1 MSTATVPLGS
11 VRPAFSLLSVVS
23 NIERHRLASGE
34 AFVLLLAITYPG
46 SLNPTAAQQTV
57 RFARNP
63 DPVTFDAGD
72 GSGPR
77 QYLPFAFEL
86 GDLKVSSQGSVPELD
101 LKVSNVMRV
110 LQTVIEQYSGVV
122 GAYCNLYVVNAANPA
137 GEPELAMSFTVKQTV
152 CDAKLVTFK
161 LGAASPLRR
170 LFPLFMYRPNYCIW
184 TFNNP
189 TFQALAAAAAAA
201 GNTAYRNPGKQC
213 GYLGPMTTCSHTIDG
228 ATGCQAHGNLLRIG
242 TFPGVDNTSQS
253 EAGVA

>member
-1 MSTATVPLGS
+1 MSTTPTVPIGS
-11 VRPAFSLLSVVS
+11 SRPAFSVLSVVS

-34 AFVLLLAITYPG
+34 PFLLLLAITYPG
-46 SLNPTAAQQTV
+46 SLNPTAPQQTV

-72 GSGPR
+72 GQGP
-77 QYLPFAFEL
+77 QPYLPFNFEL
-86 GDLKVSSQGSVPELD
+86 GDLKQSSQGSVPELD

-110 LQTVIEQYSGVV
+110 LQQVIEQYSGVV
-122 GAYCNLYVVNAANPA
+122 GAYCNLYVVNTANPA
-137 GEPELAMSFTVKQTV
+137 GEPELAMAFTVKGTI

-170 LFPLFMYRPNYCIW
+170 LFPLFMYRPNFCIW
-184 TFNNP
+184 TYNNP

-201 GNTAYRNPGKQC
+201 GTPYRNPGKQC
-213 GYLGPMTTCSHTIDG
+213 AYQGPMTTCSHTIDG
-228 ATGCQAHGNLLRIG
+228 PTGCQAHNNVLRFG
-242 TFPGVDNTSQS
+242 GFPGIDTTSQS